1 MMTFLV
7 IIHVTAC
14 VVLIGLVL
22 IQRGRG
28 AGLVESFAGVES
40 MFGTK
45 TSAFLTR
52 TTTIM
57 SVVFFITCL
66 ALAVMSV
73 RQSKSIMSNVR
84 PKPKAAAVA
93 TEAGKAEAV
102 KTGAPKVAS
111 VKVVDPSGKTENVKA
126 EVVETK
132 VAEPAAPVAVAAVA
146 APVAA
151 APVVATTAAPA
162 PVVTVSPNEAK
173 VK

>member
-1 MMTFLV
+1 MMTFLI

-57 SVVFFITCL
+57 SVVFFMTCL

-73 RQSKSIMSNVR
+73 RQSKSLMRDVR
-84 PKPKAAAVA
+84 LTKPKIDVVKTETVKTDAAVPE
-93 TEAGKAEAV
+93 TVKPEAV
-102 KTGAPKVAS
+102 KAQAS
-111 VKVVDPSGKTENVKA
+111 VAVPP
-126 EVVETK
+126 VETAK
-132 VAEPAAPVAVAAVA
+132 PDA
-146 APVAA
+146 
-151 APVVATTAAPA
+151 
-162 PVVTVSPNEAK
+162 AK
-173 VK
+173 VQ